1 MIERE
6 QVKRIIEENLAASA
20 TYLVDV
26 EVKPGN
32 LIVVEIDNDEGVS
45 VDDCAELSRYLES
58 QLNRE
63 VEDYELEVGSTG
75 ITAPF
80 KALRQYLKNTG
91 NEIEWMLKNGV
102 KQTGILQSADEKGI
116 VVSVSRQVK
125 PEGAKRKTTVQ
136 EEQFYTFDEIK
147 YAKYILGKYGQKR
160 GNNQYD

>member
-1 MIERE
+1 MIEQE
-6 QVKRIIEENLAASA
+6 KIKRIIEEKLAASA
-20 TYLVDV
+20 AYLVDI

-32 LIVVEIDNDEGVS
+32 LIIVEIDHDEGVS

-58 QLNRE
+58 QLDRE
-63 VEDYELEVGSTG
+63 TEDYELEVGSTG

-80 KALRQYLKNTG
+80 RTLRQYLRNTG

-125 PEGAKRKTTVQ
+125 PEGAKRKITVR
-136 EEQFYTFDEIK
+136 EEQSYTFDEIK
-147 YAKYILGKYGQKR
+147 YAKYILRFK
-160 GNNQYD
+160 

>member
-6 QVKRIIEENLAASA
+6 QVKRIIEEKLAASA